1 MNFYRELPKNYEVN
15 IQLLHPNADIPT
27 YATDGSGAFDLY
39 AATARIVA
47 GNIVEYDLGFAVEL
61 PPDYS
66 MFIFSRSGQGF
77 KHQHRLTNCVGVID
91 SDYRGSV
98 KVQIIADQITPTER
112 GGHFISNPISMD
124 LTKAVAQGVILHTPK
139 IKFNVVSKLSDTQRG
154 TGGFG
159 STDNKGNV

>member
-1 MNFYRELPKNYEVN
+1 MQILNPYEVN
-15 IQLLHPNADIPT
+15 IQLLHPAAKLPT

-39 AATARIVA
+39 AATSRIVA
-47 GNIVEYDLGFAVEL
+47 GNVVEYDLGFAIEL
-61 PPDYS
+61 PKDYS
-66 MFIFSRSGQGF
+66 LFILSRSGQGF
-77 KHQHRLTNCVGVID
+77 NFQHRLTNCVGLID

-112 GGHFISNPISMD
+112 GGHFISNPIPMD
-124 LTKAVAQGVILHTPK
+124 LTKAVAQGVILYTPK
-139 IKFNVVSKLSDTQRG
+139 VKFNVVNKLSETTRG